1 MDSQRAEICCEI
13 GCIKLKQQKY
23 HEAIFWYELASKME
37 YPVDNGGFSS
47 VDCYGYIP
55 YMQLCVCYDKL
66 CKYKKACSYNYK
78 AGEIKPNDRNFSQTK
93 SIFINRKV
101 FVIVKFSIS
110 AFLSWVT
117 KCSLSLCGNGYFYAD
132 LKIYVKENV
141 NSD

>member
-23 HEAIFWYELASKME
+23 HEAIFWYEIASKME
-37 YPVDNGGFSS
+37 YPVDNGDFSS

-78 AGEIKPNDRNFSQTK
+78 AGEIKPNDRNFSRTK

-132 LKIYVKENV
+132 LQIYVKDNV